1 MIFSKATLVFALFCI
16 VHLSPATA
24 NTPQEIVKQLHIPT
38 GFSLSIYADNVPNA
52 RSLALG
58 DNGIVF
64 VGSGPEGKV
73 YALQDKDQDGIA
85 EQHYII
91 TENLIMPNSV
101 AYKDGSLY
109 VAEIGVVYK
118 VSYQGKS

>member
-64 VGSGPEGKV
+64 VGSGCEGKV

>member
-24 NTPQEIVKQLHIPT
+24 NTAQEIVKQLYIPT

-118 VSYQGKS
+118 VSYQGKP